1 MQSAKF
7 SDFDCRYKEVSIMLA
22 PSIFG
27 MNDLF
32 DDFGDVFEFS
42 PAFRKQVA
50 AARNISSDIKEL
62 ADGYQIEMELPGF
75 SKEEV
80 KAQLKDGYL
89 TITAEHNAENK
100 EENNEEGQKKEAV
113 KYIRRERYYGK
124 CQRSFFVGKNVT
136 EEDINAKFEN
146 GILTMYVPKE
156 VKKPQVEEKFIT
168 IE

>member
-1 MQSAKF
+1 
-7 SDFDCRYKEVSIMLA
+7 MLA

-50 AARNISSDIKEL
+50 ATRNISSDIKEL
-62 ADGYQIEMELPGF
+62 ADCYQIEMELPGF
-75 SKEEV
+75 AKEEV

>member
-1 MQSAKF
+1 
-7 SDFDCRYKEVSIMLA
+7 MLA

-32 DDFGDVFEFS
+32 DDFEDVFEFS

-50 AARNISSDIKEL
+50 ATRNISSDIKEL

>member
-1 MQSAKF
+1 
-7 SDFDCRYKEVSIMLA
+7 MLA

-62 ADGYQIEMELPGF
+62 ADCYQIEMELPGF

>member
-1 MQSAKF
+1 
-7 SDFDCRYKEVSIMLA
+7 MLA

-50 AARNISSDIKEL
+50 ATRNISSDIKEL

-75 SKEEV
+75 AKEEV

-146 GILTMYVPKE
+146 GILTMYVHKE

>member
-1 MQSAKF
+1 
-7 SDFDCRYKEVSIMLA
+7 MLA

-156 VKKPQVEEKFIT
+156 VKKPQVVEKFIT

>member
-1 MQSAKF
+1 
-7 SDFDCRYKEVSIMLA
+7 MLA

-50 AARNISSDIKEL
+50 ATRNISSDIKEL

-75 SKEEV
+75 AKEEV

-89 TITAEHNAENK
+89 TITAEHSTENK

-156 VKKPQVEEKFIT
+156 VKKPQVEEKFIA

>member
-1 MQSAKF
+1 
-7 SDFDCRYKEVSIMLA
+7 MLA

-50 AARNISSDIKEL
+50 ATGNISSDIKEL

>member
-1 MQSAKF
+1 
-7 SDFDCRYKEVSIMLA
+7 MLA

-100 EENNEEGQKKEAV
+100 VENNEEGQKKEAV

>member
-1 MQSAKF
+1 
-7 SDFDCRYKEVSIMLA
+7 MLA

-50 AARNISSDIKEL
+50 ATRNISSDIKEL

-156 VKKPQVEEKFIT
+156 VKKPQVEEKFIA

>member
-1 MQSAKF
+1 
-7 SDFDCRYKEVSIMLA
+7 MLA

-27 MNDLF
+27 MN
-32 DDFGDVFEFS
+32 DFGDVFEFS

-50 AARNISSDIKEL
+50 ATRNISSDIKEL

-75 SKEEV
+75 AKEEV

-89 TITAEHNAENK
+89 TITAEHSAENK

-113 KYIRRERYYGK
+113 KYYGK

>member
-1 MQSAKF
+1 MTT
-7 SDFDCRYKEVSIMLA
+7 
-22 PSIFG
+22 P
-27 MNDLF
+27 
-32 DDFGDVFEFS
+32 DFGDVFEFS

-50 AARNISSDIKEL
+50 ATRNISSDIKEL

-100 EENNEEGQKKEAV
+100 EENNEEGQKKETV

>member
-1 MQSAKF
+1 
-7 SDFDCRYKEVSIMLA
+7 MLA

-50 AARNISSDIKEL
+50 ATRNISSDIKEL

-75 SKEEV
+75 AKEEV

-89 TITAEHNAENK
+89 TITAEHSAENK
-100 EENNEEGQKKEAV
+100 EENSEESQKKEAV

>member
-1 MQSAKF
+1 
-7 SDFDCRYKEVSIMLA
+7 MLA

-50 AARNISSDIKEL
+50 ATGNISSDIKEL

-75 SKEEV
+75 AKEEV

-100 EENNEEGQKKEAV
+100 EENNEEGQKKETV

>member
-1 MQSAKF
+1 
-7 SDFDCRYKEVSIMLA
+7 MLA

-156 VKKPQVEEKFIT
+156 LKKPQVEEKFIT

>member
-1 MQSAKF
+1 
-7 SDFDCRYKEVSIMLA
+7 MLA

-75 SKEEV
+75 AKEEV
-80 KAQLKDGYL
+80 KSQSKYGYL
-89 TITAEHNAENK
+89 TITAEHSAENK
-100 EENNEEGQKKEAV
+100 EENNEEGQKKKAV

>member
-1 MQSAKF
+1 
-7 SDFDCRYKEVSIMLA
+7 MLA

-146 GILTMYVPKE
+146 GILTMCVPKE

>member
-1 MQSAKF
+1 
-7 SDFDCRYKEVSIMLA
+7 MLA

-50 AARNISSDIKEL
+50 ATRNISSDIKEL

-75 SKEEV
+75 AKEEV

-113 KYIRRERYYGK
+113 KYIRRERDYGK
-124 CQRSFFVGKNVT
+124 CQRSFIVGKNVT

>member
-1 MQSAKF
+1 
-7 SDFDCRYKEVSIMLA
+7 MLA

-50 AARNISSDIKEL
+50 ATRSISSDIKEL
-62 ADGYQIEMELPGF
+62 ADSYQIEMELPGF
-75 SKEEV
+75 AKEEV

>member
-1 MQSAKF
+1 
-7 SDFDCRYKEVSIMLA
+7 MLA

-42 PAFRKQVA
+42 PAFRKQVVA
-50 AARNISSDIKEL
+50 TRNISSDIKEL

-75 SKEEV
+75 AKEEV

>member
-1 MQSAKF
+1 
-7 SDFDCRYKEVSIMLA
+7 MLA

-80 KAQLKDGYL
+80 KAHLKDGYL

>member
-1 MQSAKF
+1 
-7 SDFDCRYKEVSIMLA
+7 MLA

-168 IE
+168 IYS

>member
-1 MQSAKF
+1 
-7 SDFDCRYKEVSIMLA
+7 MLA

-89 TITAEHNAENK
+89 TITAEHNVENK

>member
-1 MQSAKF
+1 
-7 SDFDCRYKEVSIMLA
+7 MLA

-156 VKKPQVEEKFIT
+156 VKKPQVEEKFIA

>member
-1 MQSAKF
+1 
-7 SDFDCRYKEVSIMLA
+7 MLA

-146 GILTMYVPKE
+146 GILTIYVPKE

>member
-1 MQSAKF
+1 
-7 SDFDCRYKEVSIMLA
+7 MLA
-22 PSIFG
+22 PSILG

-50 AARNISSDIKEL
+50 ATRNISSDIKEL

-75 SKEEV
+75 AKEEV

>member
-1 MQSAKF
+1 
-7 SDFDCRYKEVSIMLA
+7 MLA

-113 KYIRRERYYGK
+113 KYFRRERYYGK

>member
-1 MQSAKF
+1 M
-7 SDFDCRYKEVSIMLA
+7 
-22 PSIFG
+22 P
-27 MNDLF
+27 
-32 DDFGDVFEFS
+32 
-42 PAFRKQVA
+42 
-50 AARNISSDIKEL
+50 
-62 ADGYQIEMELPGF
+62 
-75 SKEEV
+75 EEV
-80 KAQLKDGYL
+80 KAQLIDGYL

>member
-1 MQSAKF
+1 
-7 SDFDCRYKEVSIMLA
+7 MLA

-75 SKEEV
+75 SKGEV

>member
-1 MQSAKF
+1 
-7 SDFDCRYKEVSIMLA
+7 MLA

-32 DDFGDVFEFS
+32 DDFGDVFEVS

-50 AARNISSDIKEL
+50 ATRNISSDIKEL

-75 SKEEV
+75 AKEEV

-156 VKKPQVEEKFIT
+156 VKKPQVEEKFIA

>member
-1 MQSAKF
+1 
-7 SDFDCRYKEVSIMLA
+7 MLA

-50 AARNISSDIKEL
+50 ATRNISSDIKEL

-75 SKEEV
+75 AKEEV

-89 TITAEHNAENK
+89 TITAEHSAENK
-100 EENNEEGQKKEAV
+100 EENKEEGQKKEAV

-156 VKKPQVEEKFIT
+156 VKKPQVEEKFIA

>member
-1 MQSAKF
+1 
-7 SDFDCRYKEVSIMLA
+7 MLA

-50 AARNISSDIKEL
+50 AIRSISSDIKEL
-62 ADGYQIEMELPGF
+62 ADSYQIEMELPGF
-75 SKEEV
+75 AKEEV

-156 VKKPQVEEKFIT
+156 VKKPQVEEKFIA

>member
-1 MQSAKF
+1 
-7 SDFDCRYKEVSIMLA
+7 MLA

-62 ADGYQIEMELPGF
+62 AAGYQIQMELPGF

>member
-1 MQSAKF
+1 
-7 SDFDCRYKEVSIMLA
+7 MLA

-50 AARNISSDIKEL
+50 ATRNISSDIKEL

-75 SKEEV
+75 AKEEV

-89 TITAEHNAENK
+89 TITAEHIAENK

>member
-1 MQSAKF
+1 
-7 SDFDCRYKEVSIMLA
+7 MLA

-32 DDFGDVFEFS
+32 DGFGDVFEFS